1 MIPLEPYVQIDFDQV
16 ARSNTFAR
24 VSIAPDNTNKG
35 LPQSRPISLRAY
47 PYIVNLDSH
56 EGGGGIDCIYD
67 DTLRSTAFNSSVL
80 YFPKRGFRSAGT
92 PLKPP
97 FPPSVLRIRCVLT
110 GFKPDAARRQQR
122 KRPSES

>member
-35 LPQSRPISLRAY
+35 LPQSRPISLRSY

-56 EGGGGIDCIYD
+56 GGGVIDCIYD

-80 YFPKRGFRSAGT
+80 YFPKRGFRSAG
-92 PLKPP
+92 PSDAPP
-97 FPPSVLRIRCVLT
+97 FPRSFL
-110 GFKPDAARRQQR
+110 
-122 KRPSES
+122 

>member
-56 EGGGGIDCIYD
+56 GG
-67 DTLRSTAFNSSVL
+67 VL
-80 YFPKRGFRSAGT
+80 
-92 PLKPP
+92 LKTQ
-97 FPPSVLRIRCVLT
+97 SL
-110 GFKPDAARRQQR
+110 FKY
-122 KRPSES
+122 S

>member
-56 EGGGGIDCIYD
+56 GGGIDCIYD

-80 YFPKRGFRSAGT
+80 YFPKRGFRSAG
-92 PLKPP
+92 PSDAPP
-97 FPPSVLRIRCVLT
+97 FPRSFL
-110 GFKPDAARRQQR
+110 
-122 KRPSES
+122 